1 MAQTKNI
8 SAAFS
13 YQGKEI
19 SYTLCFDRFKT
30 VRLRMKEANRLEIK
44 APFHTPLT
52 AIENSMRKHAE
63 WIFARQEQ
71 LADMQTAIKPVTE
84 EVFIFGKSF
93 GVTLRKTSSAPL
105 EKVRFFARNS
115 YIDQEEL
122 FSQALPILQNSRP
135 EIRLTGQELSIYCPN
150 SEEALKLLSLWRKK
164 TAQRFLPLH
173 YSLLWKISNEKT
185 AAFSFTAYHNNPLS
199 FFLPASYRP
208 FMQALFRFMQ
218 DFCERAKTRITL
230 SRHLMGLPLEYIE
243 FVILHE
249 FCHLVY
255 PDHSPQFYALF
266 SAVLPNHK
274 SLKAGISHWSKGH
287 NSF

>member
-13 YQGKEI
+13 HQGREI

-30 VRLRMKEANRLEIK
+30 VRLRMKESGRLEIK

-63 WIFARQEQ
+63 WIFAGQEQ
-71 LADMQTAIKPVTE
+71 FAGMQAAIKPVTE
-84 EVFIFGKSF
+84 EVFIFGKAF
-93 GVTLRKTSSAPL
+93 CVKLRKTNSAPL
-105 EKVRFFARNS
+105 EKIRFFARNS
-115 YIDQEEL
+115 HIDQEEL
-122 FSQALPILQNSRP
+122 FSRALPILQNSRP
-135 EIRLTGQELSIYCPN
+135 EIRLTDQEISIHCPN
-150 SEEALKLLSLWRKK
+150 NEEALKLLILWRKK
-164 TAQRFLPLH
+164 TAQRFLSLH
-173 YSLLWKISNEKT
+173 YSLLWKVFQEKT
-185 AAFSFTAYHNNPLS
+185 AHFLLRHTITTPYHFSCPPLAVRS
-199 FFLPASYRP
+199 CKRCFGSCRISAKE
-208 FMQALFRFMQ
+208 Q
-218 DFCERAKTRITL
+218 KTRITL

-249 FCHLVY
+249 FCHLIY
-255 PDHSPQFYALF
+255 PDHSPRFYALF

-274 SLKAGISHWSKGH
+274 SLKSGISHWSKRH

>member
-105 EKVRFFARNS
+105 EK
-115 YIDQEEL
+115 YG
-122 FSQALPILQNSRP
+122 FSP
-135 EIRLTGQELSIYCPN
+135 EILILTKRNFFHGLCPFYKIPV
-150 SEEALKLLSLWRKK
+150 LK
-164 TAQRFLPLH
+164 
-173 YSLLWKISNEKT
+173 Y
-185 AAFSFTAYHNNPLS
+185 
-199 FFLPASYRP
+199 
-208 FMQALFRFMQ
+208 
-218 DFCERAKTRITL
+218 
-230 SRHLMGLPLEYIE
+230 G
-243 FVILHE
+243 
-249 FCHLVY
+249 
-255 PDHSPQFYALF
+255 
-266 SAVLPNHK
+266 
-274 SLKAGISHWSKGH
+274 
-287 NSF
+287 